1 MEARGAELVDL
12 EGAIPASSVAST
24 DAIMRH
30 SNRAV
35 AQARIESNR
44 DAGGEYT
51 MNSRILGAIAEEFRS
66 I

>member
-12 EGAIPASSVAST
+12 EGAIPALAVAST

-35 AQARIESNR
+35 AQVPIDSNS

-51 MNSRILGAIAEEFRS
+51 MSSRILGAIAEEFRS